1 MRATWQRQQRG
12 IRHSANCSYSSM
24 SRAWAAPGNAHVRS
38 RCCEGGSAPAQ
49 TREKPTG
56 NDAQGGTFSAH
67 GEAAPPTTRSI
78 RLRRRQMA
86 EVPVTDPVEVVSTQ
100 SMMSTW
106 CSPSVH
112 VMHSIRSRCDR
123 YRCVPQPMHDKR
135 RSSSMLVQSH
145 VRVARNLPFN
155 CSLR

>member
-12 IRHSANCSYSSM
+12 TRHSANCSHSSM
-24 SRAWAAPGNAHVRS
+24 SRAWAVPGNAYVRS
-38 RCCEGGSAPAQ
+38 RCCGGGSAPAQ
-49 TREKPTG
+49 TREQPTG
-56 NDAQGGTFSAH
+56 NDAQGGRSR
-67 GEAAPPTTRSI
+67 PTA
-78 RLRRRQMA
+78 RLLRPLLGAFVFVGGQMA
-86 EVPVTDPVEVVSTQ
+86 EVPVTDPVEVVSAQ

-155 CSLR
+155 CVSR